1 MQRSSRFFA
10 LAAAMLMSS
19 LQAED
24 ISFKLTDPGRTFEGL
39 GAVSAGASSRLLI
52 DYPEPQR
59 SEILDFLFKPDFGAS
74 LQHLKVEIGGD
85 VNSTDGTEPSHMRAR
100 DDENYGRGYEWWLM
114 EEAKKRNPDMI
125 FDCLAWG
132 APGWIGDGKFYSQD
146 MADYVVKFIKGAK
159 SFHGIDIA
167 YTGVWNEM
175 KWDPEWVKLLRRTLD
190 AAGLEKVGIVAADQ
204 FDGSKWDVANIAAKD
219 PELDKAIQ
227 VVGVHY
233 PEGKSTEFAQ
243 ASGKRLWSS
252 EDGSKPGDW
261 RSAARIAR
269 LYNRNYIGGRMTK
282 TLVWAPIASFYDNLP
297 YARTGHMTANEPWSG
312 HYEVEPA
319 IWITAHTTQ
328 FAKPGWQYVDSGC
341 RKIDGG
347 SVVVLRSTDGKDF
360 SVIVETIDAKKPQTL
375 VIRPEGAAL
384 RPLSVWFTNEEKQ
397 FVKLKPL
404 AAKDGAYTINVEPG
418 ALYSLTT
425 TTGQMKGAT
434 KPPESKPFP
443 FPYKEDFESYKA
455 GATPRYFSDSSGAY
469 EVAFR
474 ADGKGKALRQVMPS
488 LGIRWMHLNPLPQTL
503 IGSRFWRDYEVSVD
517 ALVEKSG
524 AVKLFGRVGDLDQGG
539 QPATGYCLTVST
551 GGEWDLS
558 TTFWQT
564 DGENKKKSVTKRL
577 AGRDGPPGRP
587 DPQSQGSAP
596 LDFAPDVWHRLRL
609 VFNGETIAAFI
620 DGKQIAKV
628 ADATQPEGSVALG
641 GDWCNAQFDN
651 LEITGNP
658 VRPLAGKLTGSS
670 QWSDEFRASDAGDGR
685 VETRWNAASGRTGG
699 EWLEF
704 DLGSEQAFNQAA
716 FRQFEERIKKYRI
729 QYWDGTQWADAFRSG
744 PMKGY
749 QCDTFPEVKASKAR
763 LLVDE
768 TNGKEPSLFE
778 FQLRRAE

>member
-1 MQRSSRFFA
+1 
-10 LAAAMLMSS
+10 
-19 LQAED
+19 
-24 ISFKLTDPGRTFEGL
+24 
-39 GAVSAGASSRLLI
+39 
-52 DYPEPQR
+52 
-59 SEILDFLFKPDFGAS
+59 
-74 LQHLKVEIGGD
+74 
-85 VNSTDGTEPSHMRAR
+85 
-100 DDENYGRGYEWWLM
+100 
-114 EEAKKRNPDMI
+114 
-125 FDCLAWG
+125 
-132 APGWIGDGKFYSQD
+132 
-146 MADYVVKFIKGAK
+146 
-159 SFHGIDIA
+159 
-167 YTGVWNEM
+167 
-175 KWDPEWVKLLRRTLD
+175 
-190 AAGLEKVGIVAADQ
+190 
-204 FDGSKWDVANIAAKD
+204 
-219 PELDKAIQ
+219 
-227 VVGVHY
+227 
-233 PEGKSTEFAQ
+233 
-243 ASGKRLWSS
+243 
-252 EDGSKPGDW
+252 
-261 RSAARIAR
+261 
-269 LYNRNYIGGRMTK
+269 
-282 TLVWAPIASFYDNLP
+282 
-297 YARTGHMTANEPWSG
+297 
-312 HYEVEPA
+312 
-319 IWITAHTTQ
+319 
-328 FAKPGWQYVDSGC
+328 
-341 RKIDGG
+341 
-347 SVVVLRSTDGKDF
+347 
-360 SVIVETIDAKKPQTL
+360 
-375 VIRPEGAAL
+375 
-384 RPLSVWFTNEEKQ
+384 
-397 FVKLKPL
+397 
-404 AAKDGAYTINVEPG
+404 
-418 ALYSLTT
+418 
-425 TTGQMKGAT
+425 
-434 KPPESKPFP
+434 
-443 FPYKEDFESYKA
+443 
-455 GATPRYFSDSSGAY
+455 
-469 EVAFR
+469 
-474 ADGKGKALRQVMPS
+474 
-488 LGIRWMHLNPLPQTL
+488 MHPNPLPQTL

-641 GDWCNAQFDN
+641 GDWCYAQFDN
-651 LEITGNP
+651 LEYTGNP